1 MIANTFAPGIR
12 LSLVTQ
18 MKIGALTKVIN
29 YAAQLLPIQGNIKI
43 IILVFGS
50 MIEGSGSALIWVVYG
65 EYVKALTKK
74 NN

>member
-29 YAAQLLPIQGNIKI
+29 YAAQLLPI
-43 IILVFGS
+43 
-50 MIEGSGSALIWVVYG
+50 
-65 EYVKALTKK
+65 
-74 NN
+74 